1 MGRPSRFV
9 LTRSER
15 VEQVAMEFTIHHQVL
30 FTVFLISVVMGAVAN
45 KTRFCTMGAVSD
57 WINIGDTGRM
67 RAWLLSMAVAIA
79 GVLILQATGQ
89 AAIGTSTFP
98 PYRTPNFVWLRYALG
113 GFMFGVGMTLG
124 SGCGSKTLIRVGT
137 GNLKSLVVMGV
148 AAIFAY
154 LMVWTDFYAKAFHT
168 WLAPM
173 AINLEQY
180 GMRSQGLGD
189 VLAGLTGAADAA
201 GLDRI
206 AGWVLAAGIALFVFS
221 SKDFRASFDNI
232 LGGCVIGLTVIAG
245 WYLTAGPIGQAWK
258 DAAEMAEVPPL
269 RVESQSF
276 TFVSPL
282 ADTLHYLLSPTN
294 FSLINFGIMALT
306 GVVVGSFC
314 YALFTRTFRVE
325 WFANGAD
332 LGNHIVGGMLLGMG
346 GVLAMGCTV
355 GQAITGVS
363 TLATGSLITFL
374 AIVAGSAA
382 TMKFQ
387 YWRMLRE
394 A

>member
-1 MGRPSRFV
+1 
-9 LTRSER
+9 
-15 VEQVAMEFTIHHQVL
+15 MEFNVHHQVL
-30 FTVFLISVVMGAVAN
+30 LTVFLISVIMGAVAN

-89 AAIGTSTFP
+89 ATIGTATFP
-98 PYRTPNFVWLRYALG
+98 PYRTPNFVWLRYVLG

-137 GNLKSLVVMGV
+137 GNLKSVVVMV
-148 AAIFAY
+148 MAAIFAY
-154 LMVWTDFYAKAFHT
+154 LMVWTDFYAKAFHA
-168 WLAPM
+168 WLTPT

-189 VLAGLTGAADAA
+189 ALTAMLGASDAA

-206 AGWVLAAGIALFVFS
+206 AGCVLAAGIALFVFS

-232 LGGCVIGLTVIAG
+232 LGGAVVGIAVVAG
-245 WYLTAGPIGQAWK
+245 WYLTAGPIGQSWK
-258 DAAEMAEVPPL
+258 EAAEMAEVPPL
-269 RVESQSF
+269 RVEAQSF

-282 ADTLHYLLSPTN
+282 ADSLHYLLSPTN
-294 FSLINFGIMALT
+294 LSLINFGIMALT
-306 GVVVGSFC
+306 GVITGSFL
-314 YALFTRTFRVE
+314 YALFTRTFRIE
-325 WFANGAD
+325 WFANGND
-332 LGNHIVGGMLLGMG
+332 LANHIVGGILLGVG

-363 TLATGSLITFL
+363 TLAIGSLITF
-374 AIVAGSAA
+374 ASIVAGSAA

>member
-1 MGRPSRFV
+1 
-9 LTRSER
+9 
-15 VEQVAMEFTIHHQVL
+15 MELNIHHLVL
-30 FTVFLISVVMGAVAN
+30 GTVFGIAVIMGAVAN

-79 GVLILQATGQ
+79 GVLVLQATGQ
-89 AAIGTSTFP
+89 ATIGTSTFP
-98 PYRTPNFVWLRYALG
+98 PYRTPTFVWARYVLG
-113 GFMFGVGMTLG
+113 GFMFGVGMTLA
-124 SGCGSKTLIRVGT
+124 SGCGSKTLIRAGA
-137 GNLKSLVVMGV
+137 GNLKSVVVIGV
-148 AAIFAY
+148 AAVFAY
-154 LMVWTDFYAKAFHT
+154 LMIWTDFYARAFHS
-168 WLAPM
+168 WLAPT
-173 AINLEQY
+173 AIDLQQY

-189 VLAGLTGAADAA
+189 VLAALSDTGDAA

-206 AGWVLAAGIALFVFS
+206 AGWTLAAAIAVFVFS
-221 SKDFRASFDNI
+221 SRDFRASFDNV
-232 LGGCVIGLTVIAG
+232 LGGIVIGLAIVAG
-245 WYLTAGPIGQAWK
+245 WYLTSGPIGEAWK
-258 DAAEMAEVPPL
+258 DAAQMAAVPPS

-282 ADTLHYLLSPTN
+282 ADSLRYLLSPGN
-294 FSLINFGIMALT
+294 LSLVNFGIMAFT
-306 GVVVGSFC
+306 GVIAGSFL
-314 YALFTRTFRVE
+314 YALFTRSFRIE

-332 LGNHIVGGMLLGMG
+332 LANHIVGGVLLGVG
-346 GVLAMGCTV
+346 GVLAMGCTI

-363 TLATGSLITFL
+363 TLAIGSIITFF

-382 TMKFQ
+382 TMKYQ